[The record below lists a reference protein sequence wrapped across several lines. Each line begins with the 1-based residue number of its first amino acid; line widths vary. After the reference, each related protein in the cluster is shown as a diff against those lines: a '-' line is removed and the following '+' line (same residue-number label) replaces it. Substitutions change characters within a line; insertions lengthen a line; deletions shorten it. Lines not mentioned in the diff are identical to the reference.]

1 MPDDVSPELTIHRR
15 HFLAGLGAGIGAAV
29 VSDLLPWSSTSSA
42 FADELPAGASRFVA
56 LDRQH
61 RLADTRQPADGR
73 YPYSETVRAKGRH
86 IRVQVSGRSGVPAG
100 ATAAVLTVTVINYAN
115 DNFVTVYP
123 SGITAPDVSN
133 LNMAHRYQV
142 VANLV
147 TVQLG
152 SDGAVELESYDD
164 CDLIVDVAGAYVS
177 VSTAVSAGRYVGRD
191 TPRRIF
197 DSRHRIG
204 GKPVAGESIPIDVA
218 SVVPRDATA
227 VMVNITI
234 DGTDGWGFLT
244 CYPFGQIEVPDSSNL
259 NVDGANQTRAAAAV
273 VPIGAATAGRGF
285 NIWTYGG
292 GHVIVDLLGYFTG
305 DESEISSTGLFVP
318 AVPQRIVDTRKPE
331 PRRLWHN
338 WMLESPA
345 PGVSAIQ
352 ASSLVLNVT
361 AVDALGWGYLSVAP
375 ARTYRWTPSVYP
387 DTSSLN
393 YTERGATVAN
403 QVVTR
408 ITEDTGFSVYSYQG
422 CHVLADY
429 FGYFT
434 GTPRQPSVAAPSN
447 PAPQSIGPEWQLSIP
462 KINHRTTVRDGDS
475 IAVTDAGDTWHWSGT
490 GDMGQSANVAVF
502 AHRTDAGGSFH
513 NLHLLTAGDTVEV
526 STTDGRLFTYE
537 VVERHLTSDDR
548 DEILAATRSLP
559 TTSISLIACSRANF
573 LPTSLAY
580 RIIVNARLVSWREL

>member
-1 MPDDVSPELTIHRR
+1 MPDDVSPELTFHRR

-100 ATAAVLTVTVINYAN
+100 ATAAVLTVTAINYAN

-152 SDGAVELESYDD
+152 SDGAVEVESYDD

-408 ITEDTGFSVYSYQG
+408 ITEDTGTK
-422 CHVLADY
+422 
-429 FGYFT
+429 T
-434 GTPRQPSVAAPSN
+434 GR
-447 PAPQSIGPEWQLSIP
+447 
-462 KINHRTTVRDGDS
+462 
-475 IAVTDAGDTWHWSGT
+475 AVE
-490 GDMGQSANVAVF
+490 ANQ
-502 AHRTDAGGSFH
+502 
-513 NLHLLTAGDTVEV
+513 
-526 STTDGRLFTYE
+526 
-537 VVERHLTSDDR
+537 
-548 DEILAATRSLP
+548 
-559 TTSISLIACSRANF
+559 
-573 LPTSLAY
+573 
-580 RIIVNARLVSWREL
+580 

>member
-1 MPDDVSPELTIHRR
+1 MPEDVSPELTFHRR
-15 HFLAGLGAGIGAAV
+15 HFLTGLGAGIGAAV
-29 VSDLLPWSSTSSA
+29 VGDLLPWSSTSFA

-73 YPYSETVRAKGRH
+73 YPYTETSQTNGRH
-86 IRVQVSGRSGVPAG
+86 VRVQVAGRSGVPVG
-100 ATAAVLTVTVINYAN
+100 ATAAVLTVTAINYAN
-115 DNFVTVYP
+115 FNFVTVYP
-123 SGITAPDVSN
+123 SGIAAPDVSN
-133 LNMAHRYQV
+133 LNMAHKYQV

-164 CDLIVDVAGAYVS
+164 CDLIVDVTGAYES
-177 VSTAVSAGRYVGRD
+177 VSAAVSAGRYVGRD

-197 DSRHRIG
+197 DSRHRSE
-204 GKPVAGESIPIDVA
+204 GKPVARESISIDV
-218 SVVPRDATA
+218 SGVIPSDATA
-227 VMVNITI
+227 LMVNLTI

-244 CYPFGQIEVPDSSNL
+244 CYPFGQTEVPDSSNL

-273 VPIGAATAGRGF
+273 VSIGELDGRRGF

-305 DESEISSTGLFVP
+305 DNSDPSSIGLFVP
-318 AVPQRIVDTRKPE
+318 AVPERIVDTRKPE
-331 PRRLWHN
+331 PHRLWHN
-338 WMLESPA
+338 WMIESPA
-345 PGVSAIQ
+345 PGVSATR
-352 ASSLVLNVT
+352 ASSVVLNVT
-361 AVDALGWGYLSVAP
+361 AVDALGWGYLAVTP
-375 ARTYRWTPSVYP
+375 ARTYRWSPSVYP
-387 DTSSLN
+387 ETSSLN

-434 GTPRQPSVAAPSN
+434 GSPRQPVVAAPSN
-447 PAPQSIGPEWQLSIP
+447 PDPQSIGPEWQLTIP

-502 AHRTDAGGSFH
+502 AYRTSAGGSFR
-513 NLHLLTAGDTVEV
+513 NLHLLTAGDSVEV
-526 STTDGRLFTYE
+526 STTDGRVFTYE

-548 DEILAATRSLP
+548 DEILAATRSLS

-580 RIIVNARLVSWREL
+580 RIIVNARLVSWREI

>member
-100 ATAAVLTVTVINYAN
+100 ATAAVLTVTAINYAN

-152 SDGAVELESYDD
+152 SDGAVELDSYDD

-218 SVVPRDATA
+218 SVVPRDAAA

-548 DEILAATRSLP
+548 DEILAATRSLS

>member
-1 MPDDVSPELTIHRR
+1 MPDNASPELTFRRR
-15 HFLAGLGAGIGAAV
+15 HFLAGLGAGIGVALV
-29 VSDLLPWSSTSSA
+29 GDLLPLPSSSLA
-42 FADELPAGASRFVA
+42 FAEELPAGASRFVA

-73 YPYSETVRAKGRH
+73 YPYVETSRNRGRH
-86 IRVQVSGRSGVPAG
+86 IRVQVTGRSGVPVG
-100 ATAAVLTVTVINYAN
+100 ATAAVLTVTAINYAN
-115 DNFVTVYP
+115 FNFVTVYP
-123 SGITAPDVSN
+123 SGIAAPDVSN
-133 LNMAHRYQV
+133 LNMAHQYQV

-152 SDGAVELESYDD
+152 SDGSVELESYDD
-164 CDLIVDVAGAYVS
+164 CDLIVDVAGAYEP

-197 DSRHRIG
+197 DSRHRSG
-204 GKPVAGESIPIDVA
+204 AKPIAGETIPIDV
-218 SVVPRDATA
+218 SGIVPRDATA
-227 VMVNITI
+227 LMVNLTI
-234 DGTDGWGFLT
+234 DGTEGWGFLT
-244 CYPFGQIEVPDSSNL
+244 CFPFGQTTIPDSSNL

-273 VPIGAATAGRGF
+273 VSVGELGGARGF
-285 NIWTYGG
+285 NIWTFGG
-292 GHVIVDLLGYFTG
+292 GHIIVDLLGYFTG
-305 DESEISSTGLFVP
+305 DESELSTSGLFVP
-318 AVPQRIVDTRKPE
+318 AVPERIVDTRKPE
-331 PRRLWHN
+331 PHRLWHN

-345 PGVSAIQ
+345 PGVSATQ

-375 ARTYRWTPSVYP
+375 ARTYRWSPSVYP
-387 DTSSLN
+387 DTSSVN

-408 ITEDTGFSVYSYQG
+408 ITEDAGFSVYSYQG

-434 GTPRQPSVAAPSN
+434 GSPRQPLVAAPSN
-447 PAPQSIGPEWQLSIP
+447 PVPQSIGPEWQLTIP
-462 KINHRTTVRDGDS
+462 KIDHRTTVRDGDS

-502 AHRTDAGGSFH
+502 AHRTDAGGSFRDV
-513 NLHLLTAGDTVEV
+513 HLLTAGDTVEV
-526 STTDGRLFTYE
+526 STTDGRVFTYE
-537 VVERHLTSDDR
+537 VVDRHLTSDDR
-548 DEILAATRSLP
+548 DEILAATRSLS

-573 LPTSLAY
+573 LPTSLVF
-580 RIIVNARLVSWREL
+580 RIIVNARLVSWREI

>member
-100 ATAAVLTVTVINYAN
+100 ATAAVLTVTAINYAN

-244 CYPFGQIEVPDSSNL
+244 CYPFGQIDVPDSSNL

-548 DEILAATRSLP
+548 DEILAATRSLS

>member
-29 VSDLLPWSSTSSA
+29 VGGLLPWSSTSSA

-86 IRVQVSGRSGVPAG
+86 IRVQVSGRSGVPVG
-100 ATAAVLTVTVINYAN
+100 ATAAVLTVTAINYAN

-218 SVVPRDATA
+218 SVVPRDAAA

-244 CYPFGQIEVPDSSNL
+244 CYPFGQIDVPDSSNL

-548 DEILAATRSLP
+548 DEILAATRSLS

>member
-100 ATAAVLTVTVINYAN
+100 ATAAVLTVTAINYAN

-244 CYPFGQIEVPDSSNL
+244 CYPFGQIDVPDSSNL

-408 ITEDTGFSVYSYQG
+408 ITKDTGFSVYSYQG

-548 DEILAATRSLP
+548 DEILAATRSLS

>member
-1 MPDDVSPELTIHRR
+1 MPDDVSPELTFHRR

-29 VSDLLPWSSTSSA
+29 VGDLLPWSSTSSA

-100 ATAAVLTVTVINYAN
+100 ATAAVLTVTAINYAN

-273 VPIGAATAGRGF
+273 VAIGTAAAGRGF

-502 AHRTDAGGSFH
+502 AHRTDAGGSFR

-548 DEILAATRSLP
+548 DEILAATRSLS

>member
-100 ATAAVLTVTVINYAN
+100 ATAAVLTVTAINYAN

-218 SVVPRDATA
+218 SVVPRDAAA

-244 CYPFGQIEVPDSSNL
+244 CYPFGQIDVPDSSNL

-548 DEILAATRSLP
+548 DEILAATRSLS